1 VYNKINQSTN
11 FQSTNKTNM
20 KKFDIH
26 DRIFRFVIEVLEL
39 IKYIPQTVE
48 NKIIINQLVRS
59 VTSVGANDQEA
70 DGVSSRK
77 DFMHCYTIV
86 RKELKETRY
95 WLSIL
100 SELDNKLKSKFS
112 NSIRENNELI
122 KIISSII
129 SKVATKIS

>member
-1 VYNKINQSTN
+1 
-11 FQSTNKTNM
+11 M
-20 KKFDIH
+20 KRFDIH
-26 DRIFRFVIEVLEL
+26 DRIFRFVIEVLKL

-112 NSIRENNELI
+112 NSIKENDELI